1 MDIQVCTN
9 TYICTRTLF
18 CTTKKGDSIMDPNL
32 LEPTVIARRWGV
44 TLHTLSQWRWK
55 GGGPAFIKVG
65 RKVYYPKEDII
76 DFEVQKRRF
85 NTSINKAA

>member
-1 MDIQVCTN
+1 
-9 TYICTRTLF
+9 
-18 CTTKKGDSIMDPNL
+18 MDPNL
-32 LEPTVIARRWGV
+32 VSPIVVAIRWGV

-65 RKVYYPKEDII
+65 RKVYYDKQDII
-76 DFEVQKRRF
+76 DFEMQNRFF